1 MGVLDVGIFPFGART
16 ALQVVRKKAQPLNY
30 PVLSM
35 YGNLI
40 SLYWGGDGAGAI
52 VKRWACLLFTL
63 CLWVQAVCA
72 GVPLTYSLSL
82 SQSFRTMEKRPVF
95 KRNRAISERLPKNVR
110 AQYIIALPAPPTHS
124 PQPHPLCAT
133 DTPAQSMLCLS
144 AHIVC
149 SVHLVKPCNATQCS
163 QAPCS

>member
-1 MGVLDVGIFPFGART
+1 MGIFPFGART
-16 ALQVVRKKAQPLNY
+16 ALQVVRKRAQPLNY

-40 SLYWGGDGAGAI
+40 SLYRGGDGAGAI

-82 SQSFRTMEKRPVF
+82 SQSFRTWKRGLF
-95 KRNRAISERLPKNVR
+95 LKG
-110 AQYIIALPAPPTHS
+110 T
-124 PQPHPLCAT
+124 
-133 DTPAQSMLCLS
+133 AQSLKDFQRTLEHS
-144 AHIVC
+144 
-149 SVHLVKPCNATQCS
+149 T
-163 QAPCS
+163 